1 MQFIWIGD
9 GTERHLLTSSNIKTI
24 GHVGRNEV
32 EQLLQNA
39 DLYIS
44 TALWEGLPY
53 AVLEAMSMRLPLLLS
68 NCTGNMDLV
77 ENGINGFLFNYPAE
91 AIDFINQYFNNREL
105 LRSHGLAS
113 LNMLQRNFS
122 VEQMAEGYRAVY
134 NSM

>member
-1 MQFIWIGD
+1 
-9 GTERHLLTSSNIKTI
+9 
-24 GHVGRNEV
+24 
-32 EQLLQNA
+32 
-39 DLYIS
+39 
-44 TALWEGLPY
+44 
-53 AVLEAMSMRLPLLLS
+53 MSMRLPLLLS